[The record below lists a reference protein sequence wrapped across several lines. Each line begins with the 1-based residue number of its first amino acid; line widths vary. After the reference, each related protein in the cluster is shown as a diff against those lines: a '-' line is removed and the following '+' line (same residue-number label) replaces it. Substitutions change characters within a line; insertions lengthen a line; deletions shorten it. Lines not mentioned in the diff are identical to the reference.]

1 MSQIYQLE
9 DVFTPTSPAIITYVD
24 RLKDD
29 VNDRL
34 VRALKLPGNQ
44 VVIYG
49 HSGAGKSTLLEN
61 ILFRTYEKQIDT
73 NCDETMTFEAIILD
87 AFDQLKEFYVNEVT
101 NNKKEKVDANAKA
114 EYLVIKGQLSASI
127 ENNEGEKKVRAL
139 PPQLTSQS
147 LGRLLGES
155 GYCWI
160 LEDFHKIEKSEKVKL
175 ADMMKVFVNLSK
187 KYKDLKVVAL
197 GAVNTAR
204 EVVKLNKELRR
215 RVSEI
220 HVELMSDDEI
230 KEIIQKGCDA
240 LNIIIDDELQTDIA
254 HHSSGLA
261 SICHKLCYIMCSE
274 AYITQ
279 TVEEPVAFTY
289 LDLKK
294 ALSEYMK
301 DEEDTL
307 LDAFDSALKLDKIE
321 PTLRVLANQ
330 DQHGAHIDDLYSWA
344 KENSVRITK
353 KKLES
358 DLPNLIK
365 EEYGELVKLEENSQ
379 KYSFLDPFYKS
390 FVLAYFENKDN
401 QLGRRRRSDA
411 DMLKL
416 VNSAFKTVLE
426 KYSVDDEDF
435 SGDDEL

>member
-1 MSQIYQLE
+1 MRTIHQLE
-9 DVFTPTSPAIITYVD
+9 DVFTPTSPAVVTYVD
-24 RLKDD
+24 RYKND

-61 ILFRTYEKQIDT
+61 VLFRTYEKQIDT
-73 NCDETMTFEAIILD
+73 NCDETMTFEAVILD
-87 AFDQLKEFYVNEVT
+87 AFDQLKEFYVNEIT
-101 NNKKEKVDANAKA
+101 NNKKKNIDVNAKA
-114 EYLVIKGQLSASI
+114 EYLVIKGQLGASL
-127 ENNEGEKKVRAL
+127 ENSKGEKKIRAL

-160 LEDFHKIEKSEKVKL
+160 LEDFHKVEKSEKVKL

-204 EVVKLNKELRR
+204 EVVNLNKEMRR

-220 HVELMSDDEI
+220 HVQLMSDEEI
-230 KEIIQKGCDA
+230 KSIVKKGCEALNLGIDDA
-240 LNIIIDDELQTDIA
+240 LQSDIA

-261 SICHKLCYIMCSE
+261 SICHRLCYIMCNE
-274 AYITQ
+274 AYITE
-279 TVEEPVAFTY
+279 TVEEKVFFSY
-289 LDLKK
+289 VDLQK

-307 LDAFDSALKLDKIE
+307 LDAFDSALKLEKVE

-330 DQHGAHIDDLYSWA
+330 NQQGGHIDDLYAWA
-344 KENSVRITK
+344 KDNSVRISK

-358 DLPNLIK
+358 DLPKLMK

-390 FVLAYFENKDN
+390 FALAYFENKDN
-401 QLGRRRRSDA
+401 QLIRSRKSHDE
-411 DMLKL
+411 MLNL
-416 VNSAFKTVLE
+416 FNSAFKTVLE
-426 KYSVDDEDF
+426 KYSVDDENF

>member
-1 MSQIYQLE
+1 MSKVHQLE
-9 DVFTPTSPAIITYVD
+9 DVFTPTSPAVLTYVD

-61 ILFRTYEKQIDT
+61 VLFRTYEKQIDT
-73 NCDETMTFEAIILD
+73 NCDETMTFEAVILD

-101 NNKKEKVDANAKA
+101 NNKKKKVDASAKA
-114 EYLVIKGQLSASI
+114 EYLLIKGLLSFSI
-127 ENNEGEKKVRAL
+127 ENSQGEKMVRAL

-160 LEDFHKIEKSEKVKL
+160 LEDFHKIEKNEKIKL

-187 KYKDLKVVAL
+187 TYRDLKVVAL

-220 HVELMSDDEI
+220 HVELMSDEEI
-230 KEIIQKGCDA
+230 KSIIQKGCKA
-240 LNIIIDDELQTDIA
+240 LNVVIDEELQTDIA

-274 AYITQ
+274 AYITE
-279 TVEEPVAFTY
+279 TVEEPVVFSY
-289 LDLKK
+289 LDLQK

-307 LDAFDSALKLDKIE
+307 LDAFDSALKLEKVE

-330 DQHGAHIDDLYSWA
+330 DQHGAHVDDLYEWA
-344 KENSVRITK
+344 KEHSVRVTK

-358 DLPNLIK
+358 DLASLVK

-379 KYSFLDPFYKS
+379 KYSFLDPLYKS
-390 FVLAYFENKDN
+390 FALAYFENKDN
-401 QLGRRRRSDA
+401 PLGKRRRSQA
-411 DMLKL
+411 DMLNL
-416 VNSAFKTVLE
+416 FNSAFRTVLE
-426 KYSVDDEDF
+426 KYSVDDE
-435 SGDDEL
+435 L

>member
-1 MSQIYQLE
+1 MSKVHQLE
-9 DVFTPTSPAIITYVD
+9 DVFTPTSPAVLTYVD

-61 ILFRTYEKQIDT
+61 VLFRTYEKQIDT
-73 NCDETMTFEAIILD
+73 NCDETMTFEAVILD

-101 NNKKEKVDANAKA
+101 NNKKKKVDASAKA
-114 EYLVIKGQLSASI
+114 EYLLIKGLLGFSI
-127 ENNEGEKKVRAL
+127 ENSQGEKMVRAL

-160 LEDFHKIEKSEKVKL
+160 LEDFHKIEKNEKIKL

-187 KYKDLKVVAL
+187 TYRDLKVVAL

-204 EVVKLNKELRR
+204 EVVKLNKELRG

-220 HVELMSDDEI
+220 HVELMSDEEI
-230 KEIIQKGCDA
+230 KSIIQKGCKA
-240 LNIIIDDELQTDIA
+240 LNVVIDEELQTDIA

-274 AYITQ
+274 AYITE
-279 TVEEPVAFTY
+279 TVEEPVVFSY
-289 LDLKK
+289 LDLQK

-307 LDAFDSALKLDKIE
+307 LDAFDSALKLEKVE

-330 DQHGAHIDDLYSWA
+330 DQHGAHVDDLYEWA
-344 KENSVRITK
+344 KEHSVRVTK

-358 DLPNLIK
+358 DLASLVK

-379 KYSFLDPFYKS
+379 KYSFLDPLYKS
-390 FVLAYFENKDN
+390 FALAYFENKDN
-401 QLGRRRRSDA
+401 QLGKRRRSQA
-411 DMLKL
+411 DMLNL
-416 VNSAFKTVLE
+416 FNSAFRTVLE
-426 KYSVDDEDF
+426 KYSVDDE
-435 SGDDEL
+435 L